1 MKSYEIRID
10 RAIVNRWLVGDI
22 YDTLREKTG
31 RYGELKTDLGVYNLS
46 DDSTDDIII
55 IGSYDDDETF
65 RELIRTISDIIW
77 RNYKPRSPYN
87 YSHKESMVVDDG
99 LKTLVYYTF
108 MTLPFKRLEPMA
120 YAEQDN
126 AWLYV
131 SI

>member
-10 RAIVNRWLVGDI
+10 RAIVNRWLVDDI
-22 YDTLREKTG
+22 HDTLREKAG
-31 RYGELKTDLGVYNLS
+31 RYRELKTDLRVYHLS

-55 IGSYDDDETF
+55 IGSYDDSETF
-65 RELIRTISDIIW
+65 RELICTISDIVW
-77 RNYKPRSPYN
+77 RNCKPRSPYN
-87 YSHKESMVVDDG
+87 YTHKKSMVVDDR
-99 LKTLVYYTF
+99 TLVYYTF

-126 AWLYV
+126 WLYV